1 MKLFKSMLN
10 FKPEGGGE
18 LVESSDDLD
27 AVNGADMEDSDIDS
41 DDSDSDDDTD
51 GTDAEDIAD
60 VGEEAGSSK
69 TKENPFFDGSDSG
82 DDSFEDSEDDEPA
95 KKEAEEEEED
105 DLIKAL
111 KAARQKK
118 ERNCPADIK
127 TSELITDLS
136 FHPEAEVITIGN
148 ISGDLSVFR
157 YSNQDNKLEKKLRI
171 SKKTIRGIE
180 FNEAG
185 DSLLTVSKDKSFRIL
200 DTETWTVRYV
210 APLYC
215 LLLKIL
221 MMTCEYLLLDRHEI
235 NLSTFQLNGN
245 ILINN

>member
-1 MKLFKSMLN
+1 MLN

-215 LLLKIL
+215 SK
-221 MMTCEYLLLDRHEI
+221 
-235 NLSTFQLNGN
+235 S
-245 ILINN
+245 